1 VGTASKV
8 KRKMVQKEQRIVPMM
23 NCKRCALGI
32 PPATIDQQK
41 GKSSVRSD
49 SNSL

>member
-1 VGTASKV
+1 MGTASKI
-8 KRKMVQKEQRIVPMM
+8 KRKMIQKGQRIVPMM

-32 PPATIDQQK
+32 PSATIDQQK
-41 GKSSVRSD
+41 SKSSVRSD